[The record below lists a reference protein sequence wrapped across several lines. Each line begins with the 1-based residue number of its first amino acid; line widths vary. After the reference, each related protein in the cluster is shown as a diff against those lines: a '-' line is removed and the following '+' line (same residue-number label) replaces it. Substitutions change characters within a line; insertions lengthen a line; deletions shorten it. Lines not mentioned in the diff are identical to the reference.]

1 MIKLDLLKFFRRSNL
16 QRVGNV
22 KRNVKHFSAVSEI
35 SKKAQSEKLQIDN
48 AYIFDKYKLK
58 DLNYSNLKII
68 TTYDEY
74 FKTIIQNEYFKD
86 YSEVTDEQLLA
97 LGDKRKMENAK
108 IQKGLSEDLKRR
120 NDAIH
125 SMQTELEYKES
136 NVAEIDTEKNIIV
149 SNDLQVVFFGSYEN
163 NISLVLF
170 ERFKDIIEKNKKLH
184 FYFIDVNV
192 CPQCAYN
199 CQVHFVPSIILIYK
213 NHLYRKKIEFDY
225 EKPVNEPY
233 LNDFIE
239 KIQRSIDIFHSFN
252 NKFVYSLEK
261 QSNYLN
267 TKYIDVDNQN
277 IHKQNW
283 NTY

>member
-1 MIKLDLLKFFRRSNL
+1 MIKLELLKFFRRSNL
-16 QRVGNV
+16 QRIGNAKKNV
-22 KRNVKHFSAVSEI
+22 KYFSAVSEI
-35 SKKAQSEKLQIDN
+35 NNKIQNEKLKIDN
-48 AYIFDKYKLK
+48 TYIFDRYKLK
-58 DLNYSNLKII
+58 DMNYSNLKII

-74 FKTIIQNEYFKD
+74 FKVIIQNEYFKD
-86 YSEVTDEQLLA
+86 YAEVTNEQSSTS
-97 LGDKRKMENAK
+97 GNKRTVENSK
-108 IQKGLSEDLKRR
+108 IEKGLSEDLKKR
-120 NDAIH
+120 NDAIY
-125 SMQTELEYKES
+125 TELEYKEP
-136 NVAEIDTEKNIIV
+136 NMTEIDTNKNIIV

-170 ERFKDIIEKNKKLH
+170 EKFKDVIEKNKKLH
-184 FYFIDVNV
+184 FYFIDVNI

-199 CQVHFVPSIILIYK
+199 CQVHFVPSVILIYK

-225 EKPVNEPY
+225 ENPVNEPY
-233 LNDFIE
+233 LNGFIE
-239 KIQRSIDIFHSFN
+239 KIQQSIDTFHSFN